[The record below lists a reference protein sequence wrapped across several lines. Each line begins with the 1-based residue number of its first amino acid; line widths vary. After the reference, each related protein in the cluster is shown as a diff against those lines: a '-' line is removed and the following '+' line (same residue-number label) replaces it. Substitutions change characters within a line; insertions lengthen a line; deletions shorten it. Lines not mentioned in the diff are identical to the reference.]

1 MPKFNSKLN
10 ILFLIILFFGIF
22 GLASSSEAANRY
34 VRQGATGL
42 ANGTDWTNAYTALPA
57 TLTRGDTYYIADGTY
72 AGYRFDDT
80 LSGSTLVTIKKATI
94 ADHGTNTGWND
105 TYGDD
110 QAEFGYTYFGNDS
123 VNTGYY
129 LIDGVTGG
137 GPTNWTGNLGFK
149 FSRINARAESSTK
162 SNITIKHSDIDG
174 GASTSN
180 GNRPIDMSQINTLTI
195 SYSYI
200 HNAGDDVIT
209 MLSTSNFTVE
219 YSKFAFS
226 YESATYHPDLVQGY
240 GGPYSNI
247 IFRYNYI
254 YDVDGTYLWGVHDN
268 NTANG
273 YEIYGNIIVFTN
285 RPSNTSDGIVGDLNG
300 NGTINNLKFYNNT
313 ITGDFNYNVGFG
325 PIVGSNNVAYNNLW
339 VKLSGTGGFGSISSV
354 THNYNS
360 FYNLTHSGEENRSG
374 NPFTNSGNENF
385 TLSGVTTAGT
395 TLPNPYNVDMFG
407 NVRGAD
413 GTWDRGAYEYLAS
426 GPPTTDTVSPSIPA
440 NLIATPVS
448 SSQINLSWNASTDNI
463 GVAGYRVYRG
473 GVQIATS
480 QTTSYQNIG
489 LTASTTYSYNVL
501 AYDAAGNNSSQS
513 SSVSAI
519 TQSSSTPPIG
529 NLLLNSNF
537 ESGFTS
543 GLANNWN
550 ILTDGSVGYAISQ
563 DTGYQGL
570 AQKIDISS
578 PGSWG
583 LFYYQTPSFQLN
595 QFYNWSFWYKTQGTG
610 SLWAQIT
617 NAPQTQTV
625 YLESLPPTNNQ
636 WTYKTITF
644 QYTNPLADELRF
656 SSNSTGS
663 YWIDNVQ
670 LAVASSVDTTPPSAP
685 TNLQVQ

>member
-149 FSRINARAESSTK
+149 FSRINARAANSTK
-162 SNITIKHSDIDG
+162 SNITIKHVDIDG

-247 IFRYNYI
+247 IFTYNYI

-339 VKLSGTGGFGSISSV
+339 VRLSGSGFGSINSV

-360 FYNLTHSGEENRSG
+360 FYNFTHSGEENLSG
-374 NPFTNSGNENF
+374 NPFTNSGTENF
-385 TLSGVTTAGT
+385 TLSGATTAGT
-395 TLPNPYNVDMFG
+395 TLPNPYNVDMLG
-407 NVRGAD
+407 NTRGAD

-426 GPPTTDTVSPSIPA
+426 GPPTPDTVSPSIPA
-440 NLIATPVS
+440 NLIATPTS

-463 GVAGYRVYRG
+463 GVAGYRIYRNG
-473 GVQIATS
+473 IQIAAPTAANYS
-480 QTTSYQNIG
+480 NTG
-489 LTASTTYSYNVL
+489 LNSSTTYTYAVS
-501 AYDAAGNNSSQS
+501 AYDAAS
-513 SSVSAI
+513 
-519 TQSSSTPPIG
+519 
-529 NLLLNSNF
+529 
-537 ESGFTS
+537 
-543 GLANNWN
+543 
-550 ILTDGSVGYAISQ
+550 
-563 DTGYQGL
+563 
-570 AQKIDISS
+570 
-578 PGSWG
+578 
-583 LFYYQTPSFQLN
+583 
-595 QFYNWSFWYKTQGTG
+595 
-610 SLWAQIT
+610 
-617 NAPQTQTV
+617 
-625 YLESLPPTNNQ
+625 
-636 WTYKTITF
+636 
-644 QYTNPLADELRF
+644 
-656 SSNSTGS
+656 
-663 YWIDNVQ
+663 
-670 LAVASSVDTTPPSAP
+670 
-685 TNLQVQ
+685 